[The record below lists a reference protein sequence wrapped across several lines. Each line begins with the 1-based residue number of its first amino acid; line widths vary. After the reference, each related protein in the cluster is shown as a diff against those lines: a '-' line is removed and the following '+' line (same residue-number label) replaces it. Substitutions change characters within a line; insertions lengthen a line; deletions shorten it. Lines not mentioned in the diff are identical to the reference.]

1 MARTVWTSL
10 KGRDPEPVQLTI
22 MLRTHKT
29 TVKIENTISAGRRAA
44 SS

>member
-1 MARTVWTSL
+1 MARTVWTNL

-29 TVKIENTISAGRRAA
+29 TVKIENTISAGLRAA